1 MSSLQNDV
9 AWSIDCF
16 ACDNGSA
23 FEDSSEHESCN
34 TDLCN
39 QCTQF
44 FDIQKTFKESIEQLE
59 TNYTKTIEV
68 LRSQLEKK
76 FQELRKLHVSLR
88 REKENVRAERARWES
103 EKRLQNEKY
112 KIKDASDIVHLNVGG
127 THSISCSK
135 DLLQSVED
143 SAL

>member
-1 MSSLQNDV
+1 MSSLQNDD
-9 AWSIDCF
+9 AWNIDCF

-23 FEDSSEHESCN
+23 FEDSSEQESCN
-34 TDLCN
+34 TADLCN

-103 EKRLQNEKY
+103 EKRQQNAKY
-112 KIKDASDIVHLNVGG
+112 KI
-127 THSISCSK
+127 
-135 DLLQSVED
+135 
-143 SAL
+143 